1 MNAVPQPDKRKH
13 WQRLVWHPLL
23 RPLNDPDA
31 IDDLLAQLN
40 PVWSLRQARA
50 RVVEVIEET
59 ADARTYVL
67 RPNRHWRG
75 FRAGQHALIEVEI
88 AGVREQRCYSLSRAP
103 GGDGR
108 LAITVK
114 RQPEGRVSGWLHTQL
129 KAGQVLGL
137 GQAEGE
143 FVLPDEL
150 PERILLLSAGSG
162 ITPMRAL
169 LGELRRRGFAGEVTL
184 LHACRGAEDF
194 IFGAELQEL
203 ARAWPAFRLQL
214 HDTRR
219 DGRLD
224 AAALAIAVPDFAQQA
239 TWLCGPSAYM
249 QWVREAYRAQGA
261 LDRLRTESFGAPVAE
276 STEAVAGAANVQC
289 RISNRSFNANNGSPL
304 LVEAENAGL
313 QPRYGC
319 RRGICRTCLCRKRSG
334 QVENLLT
341 GALSAPGEE
350 WIQLCISAARSD
362 LVLDV

>member
-1 MNAVPQPDKRKH
+1 MNAALRTDQRSR
-13 WQRLVWHPLL
+13 WQRLSRHPLL
-23 RPLNDPDA
+23 RPLNDPVA
-31 IDDLLAQLN
+31 LDDLLAQLN
-40 PVWSLRQARA
+40 PLWSLRQARA
-50 RVVEVIEET
+50 RVLEIVEET

-67 RPNRHWRG
+67 KPNRHWRG

-88 AGVREQRCYSLSRAP
+88 GGAREQRCYSLSRAP

-114 RQPEGRVSGWLHTQL
+114 RQPEGRVSGWLHAQM
-129 KAGQVLGL
+129 KIGQVLGL

-169 LGELRRRGFAGEVTL
+169 LGELRQRGYAGEVTL
-184 LHACRGAEDF
+184 LHACRGREDF
-194 IFGAELQEL
+194 IFGAELLEL
-203 ARAWPAFRLQL
+203 ARVWPALQLQL

-224 AAALAIAVPDFAQQA
+224 AAALALAVPDFAQRA
-239 TWLCGPSAYM
+239 TWLCGPGAYM
-249 QWVREAYRAQGA
+249 RWVREAYRAQGV
-261 LDRLRTESFGAPVAE
+261 LDRLRTESFGAMVPEMANVAAD
-276 STEAVAGAANVQC
+276 TVNVQC
-289 RISNRSFNANNGSPL
+289 RTSNSSFSANSGSPL
-304 LVEAENAGL
+304 LIEAENAGL

-319 RRGICRTCLCRKRSG
+319 RRGICRTCQCRKRSG
-334 QVENLLT
+334 QVQNLLT
-341 GALSAPGEE
+341 GALSSPGEE
-350 WIQLCISAARSD
+350 WIQLCISVARTD